1 MPSTKW
7 STPVVKLSKSSKK
20 PRYNE
25 TYLPKYPKSLHG
37 INHPATLR
45 LIIPQRFQN
54 KVDDSIFIEKLENGR
69 VRIEASEW
77 LAFLYDQDL
86 ANVND
91 IKKVFFAIFF
101 GISSAHTG
109 TYQKNSLAARNGMKK
124 VIGRNI
130 AYAAIQWRNGTSQI
144 IILLTLY
151 SIMKLSTFF
160 EDYPKDE
167 HVVPIL
173 ADWNEQVFRHKD
185 GLGGRDTLDLDKLEG
200 EDTEGS
206 KHTTSTTA
214 MA

>member
-1 MPSTKW
+1 MPSTKR

-37 INHPATLR
+37 INHPATLH

-69 VRIEASEW
+69 V
-77 LAFLYDQDL
+77 
-86 ANVND
+86 
-91 IKKVFFAIFF
+91 FFAIFF
-101 GISSAHTG
+101 GIGSAQTG

-124 VIGRNI
+124 VTGRNI
-130 AYAAIQWRNGTSQI
+130 AYAAIQACFA
-144 IILLTLY
+144 
-151 SIMKLSTFF
+151 LSSVEKWNIPDNHFAYVVFYNEIVNFF

-173 ADWNEQVFRHKD
+173 ADWNEQVFGHKD